1 MNAQNLVEGELF
13 IWKDQYY
20 SLHEMVDKTVLV
32 QDMDQKHVI
41 EYLVLKVNYH
51 LQILQ

>member
-1 MNAQNLVEGELF
+1 MVGELF

-20 SLHEMVDKTVLV
+20 SLQEMVDKTVLA
-32 QDMDQKHVI
+32 QDREQKHVS